1 MKWGGS
7 KGESV
12 LPLAIL
18 VGMVVLMLRFPQV
31 CVLVWVML
39 ALILLAG
46 VLR

>member
-1 MKWGGS
+1 MKWGGNE
-7 KGESV
+7 GESV
-12 LPLAIL
+12 WPLAIL

-31 CVLVWVML
+31 CILVWVML